1 MSVEVNS
8 VVLMGVAAEWL
19 DREVPDTDSIPGE
32 VAVGG
37 SMVIESEDTVAEG
50 VLDGESMK

>member
-1 MSVEVNS
+1 MEVNS
-8 VVLMGVAAEWL
+8 VVLMGVAVEWL